1 MSDPRATLVAR
12 SLSAPVRRIP
22 RLHFVYGWQL
32 DDALRAQTC
41 PSARPE
47 GLAVLEDHDLGFF
60 GHNPMWDGA
69 EEAVVPRAGAQVWG
83 LLLTLGNTDADRL
96 DQRLNVREDG
106 SGAHFH
112 LPVEVRDCQ
121 GRLQQV
127 LLYMRSRLDD
137 PRPPSAEYRDRLAAA
152 FLAQGLPPPYVARLR
167 AIEAPPAAY
176 PVPHRPRVI
185 ALTAAGGCHC
195 PL

>member
-1 MSDPRATLVAR
+1 MSERRARAIVR
-12 SLSAPVRRIP
+12 PLSQPVRQVP

-32 DDALRAQTC
+32 DDALRAKTC

-47 GLAVLEDHDLGFF
+47 GLAVLDDHDLGFF
-60 GHNPMWDGA
+60 GHSPTWDGA
-69 EEAVVPRAGAQVWG
+69 EEAVVPCPGARVWG
-83 LLLTLGNTDADRL
+83 LLLTLSPTDADRL
-96 DQRLNVREDG
+96 DQQLNVREDG
-106 SGAHFH
+106 SGTHFH
-112 LPVEVRDCQ
+112 LPVELHDAR
-121 GRLQQV
+121 GRLLQA

-152 FLAQGLPPPYVARLR
+152 FAVHGLPPPYVARLR

-176 PVPHRPRVI
+176 PVPRRPRVI
-185 ALTAAGGCHC
+185 PLTAAGGCHC